1 MIAAENPSDIYHAI
15 VSSSFDAD
23 RLDYLHRYRIMNGTG
38 AGAIDFDWLMEH
50 IRVEEANLEADDHIP
65 GSDAKDGY
73 KAQTFCLAFKALPA
87 AEQFLLSR
95 YTMQQQVYFHK
106 TTRCAE
112 HMIGS
117 LIEKVAQ
124 LAQNKKTGP
133 TQTGLPGKHPLLKF
147 LGRDGDKIENYIALD
162 DVVMMGGIERMTGA
176 QDQKVS
182 DLATRI
188 LKRNLYKPIDV
199 RDFAED
205 EGSQRRYARKIDENF
220 NGDSD
225 SGNIIK
231 DEQVSLSIYSQVG
244 GDDEKAHKKLRIKE
258 PNGHIREIFKLSKLV
273 EHLAISQRLVRYYF
287 ENEEDRQKALAI
299 GKGEI
304 R

>member
-1 MIAAENPSDIYHAI
+1 MT
-15 VSSSFDAD
+15 
-23 RLDYLHRYRIMNGTG
+23 GTG
-38 AGAIDFDWLMEH
+38 AGAIDYDWLMEH
-50 IRVEEANLEADDHIP
+50 IRVEEVSLEVDDHIP
-65 GSDAKDGY
+65 GSETNNDY

-133 TQTGLPGKHPLLKF
+133 KQTGLPSEHPLLKF

-162 DVVMMGGIERMTGA
+162 DIVVMGAIERMTSA
-176 QDQKVS
+176 QDPIVS
-182 DLATRI
+182 RLATRI

-205 EGSQRRYARKIDENF
+205 GGSQRRYARKIDEKF

-231 DEQVSLSIYSQVG
+231 DEKVSLSIYNQVG

-258 PNGHIREIFKLSKLV
+258 PNGNIREILKLSKLV
-273 EHLAISQRLVRYYF
+273 EHLAVSQRLVRYYF
-287 ENEEDRQKALAI
+287 ENEDDREKAIAI